1 VEFTA
6 DLTRAAW
13 IAPRLGRFGTVTGRV
28 PTGYEAYVRIFHP
41 FSITSGDGE
50 SRELSWAQLAALS
63 GRIFHPLAQAGG
75 LGMVPGEQLRIGEA
89 VVDPAGEDWLDGR
102 RLATLVG
109 LLRPATTTPGLT
121 VGIWVGWGLLH
132 PESMSVFSWPAPSAA
147 ELRELNRRYRAER
160 AAAIDP
166 RLAAALKQHRGRSGP
181 DVLHLPHREYAL
193 LTGRLAE
200 LTDPDWGFTAGIG
213 WRDGD
218 RSPGPQL
225 TWPDDR
231 AWFIG
236 TELDANSTLV
246 GCTRQIADA
255 ILACPELETL
265 EVSADGDLSWDGDAL
280 NPSFD

>member
-6 DLTRAAW
+6 DLSGAVW
-13 IAPRLGRFGTVTGRV
+13 IAKRLGRFGTVTGLV

-41 FSITSGDGE
+41 FSIAYGDGE
-50 SRELSWAQLAALS
+50 SRELSWTELAALT
-63 GRIFHPLAQAGG
+63 GRVFHALAQAGG
-75 LGMVPGEQLRIGEA
+75 LGVLPGQEARIGEA

-109 LLRPATTTPGLT
+109 LLRPATTTPGVT

-132 PESMSVFSWPAPSAA
+132 PESMSVGTVPPV
-147 ELRELNRRYRAER
+147 EEEMLRELTLRARAER

-166 RLAAALKQHRGRSGP
+166 RLAAAIKQHGGRSGP
-181 DVLHLPHREYAL
+181 DVLHLPHRQYAL
-193 LTGRLAE
+193 LRGELDE

-225 TWPDDR
+225 IWPDDR
-231 AWFIG
+231 AWFVG
-236 TELDANSTLV
+236 TDLDANFTLV
-246 GCTRQIADA
+246 GCTRQVADA
-255 ILACPELETL
+255 VLACPELETL
-265 EVSADGDLSWDGDAL
+265 EVPADGDVSWDGDTL